1 MTDASSTSASSQPSR
16 GPIRTEPITVGILE
30 THETYVSQKT
40 RNSVVAELFE
50 KNPSLPGILVTRES
64 NDASHT
70 ELTGVIPRA
79 PLLERLSHK
88 FWPELFLPRTVES
101 LTEILRL
108 DPLIVNEDFPVEE
121 ASFLAMQRPTD
132 QVFEPIVLRRQS
144 GEYSLLDIHTLMV
157 AQAQALQAANQQVQ
171 KQKQAAESANEA
183 KSRFLANM
191 SHEIR
196 TPLTSILGYADEL
209 LTDDLSEE
217 DTRQAVEMVSRNG
230 RHLLELVNDILD
242 LSKIEADRLN
252 VELMDVSP
260 AMIATDV
267 VSSLRGRAAEK
278 RLDLRVHFRNAI
290 PETIQSDPTR
300 LRQILTN
307 LVGNAIKFTTE
318 GSVEVWIGMSPL
330 NNGTTIPEP
339 GRGSSSLTASLL
351 PSSTESLLYFD
362 VVDTGVGITPEQIE
376 QLFQPFTQ
384 ADSTTTRKFGGT
396 GLGLTISRK
405 LARLLG
411 GDVTVRSVQNQGS
424 TFTASVSTGPLQNVR
439 LLTDADIESTVA
451 DNGLVTPQASLRLSS
466 RVLLAE
472 DAPDNRLLISRILER
487 YGASVCTAEDGRQAV
502 EQALRAQAEGS
513 PFDVIL
519 MDMQMPVLDGCG
531 ATRELR
537 LAGYTRPII
546 ALTANILQSDLQA
559 CVEAG
564 CDAHSP
570 KPINRQELIGLI
582 LELTAR
588 QSIEDDDDRHAG
600 QNAEFPTHE
609 FPTDLDHPSAAS
621 STADGFRLDREQAL
635 QRVGGDDELL
645 REILEIMLQMIPDW
659 IEQLSDTTLG
669 KDTTIIR
676 RLAHTIKSSADT
688 VGAKAIYKQAW
699 QLEQSAV
706 SGEDVDGSTDQ
717 TAALRTSLEILAEDL
732 MGWIADSQPSATQE

>member
-1 MTDASSTSASSQPSR
+1 MTDASSTSAASQPSR

-30 THETYVSQKT
+30 THETCVSQKT

-64 NDASHT
+64 NGASHT

-144 GEYSLLDIHTLMV
+144 GAYSLLDIHTLMV
-157 AQAQALQAANQQVQ
+157 AQAQALHAANQQIH

-260 AMIATDV
+260 VIIATDV

-330 NNGTTIPEP
+330 NSETTIPEP
-339 GRGSSSLTASLL
+339 VSGDSSAMASLL

-424 TFTASVSTGPLQNVR
+424 TFTASISTGPLQNLR

-451 DNGLVTPQASLRLSS
+451 DNGLVTPQAGLRLSS

-588 QSIEDDDDRHAG
+588 QPIKSDDRHTRK
-600 QNAEFPTHE
+600 NAESPTHE
-609 FPTDLDHPSAAS
+609 FQTDLDHESVAS
-621 STADGFRLDREQAL
+621 STADRSRLDREQAL
-635 QRVGGDDELL
+635 RRVGGDDELL

-659 IEQLSDTTLG
+659 IEQLSDTTLS
-669 KDTTIIR
+669 KDTTTMR
-676 RLAHTIKSSADT
+676 RIAHTIKNSADT
-688 VGAKAIYKQAW
+688 VGAKAIYNQAW

-706 SGEDVDGSTDQ
+706 TGEDVDGSNEQ
-717 TAALRTSLEILAEDL
+717 IAALRTSLEILAEDL
-732 MGWIADSQPSATQE
+732 MDWITASQPSATQD

>member
-1 MTDASSTSASSQPSR
+1 M
-16 GPIRTEPITVGILE
+16 
-30 THETYVSQKT
+30 
-40 RNSVVAELFE
+40 
-50 KNPSLPGILVTRES
+50 
-64 NDASHT
+64 
-70 ELTGVIPRA
+70 
-79 PLLERLSHK
+79 
-88 FWPELFLPRTVES
+88 
-101 LTEILRL
+101 
-108 DPLIVNEDFPVEE
+108 NEDFPVEE

>member
-1 MTDASSTSASSQPSR
+1 MTDASSTSAASQPSR

-30 THETYVSQKT
+30 THETCVSQKT

-64 NDASHT
+64 NGASHT

-144 GEYSLLDIHTLMV
+144 GAYSLLDIHTLMV
-157 AQAQALQAANQQVQ
+157 AQAQALHAANQQIH

-260 AMIATDV
+260 AIIATDV
-267 VSSLRGRAAEK
+267 VSSLRGRATEK

-330 NNGTTIPEP
+330 NSETTIPEP
-339 GRGSSSLTASLL
+339 VSGDSSAMASLL

-451 DNGLVTPQASLRLSS
+451 DNGLVTPQAGLRLSS

-487 YGASVCTAEDGRQAV
+487 YGACVCTAEDGRQAV

-537 LAGYTRPII
+537 QAGYTRPII

-588 QSIEDDDDRHAG
+588 QPIKNDDRHAG
-600 QNAEFPTHE
+600 QNAESPTHE
-609 FPTDLDHPSAAS
+609 FQTDLDHESVAS
-621 STADGFRLDREQAL
+621 STADRSRLDREQAL
-635 QRVGGDDELL
+635 RRVGGDDELL

-659 IEQLSDTTLG
+659 IEQLSDTTLS
-669 KDTTIIR
+669 KDTTTMR
-676 RLAHTIKSSADT
+676 RIAHTIKNSADT
-688 VGAKAIYKQAW
+688 VGAKAIYNQAW

-706 SGEDVDGSTDQ
+706 TGEDVDGSNEQ
-717 TAALRTSLEILAEDL
+717 IAALRTSLEILAEDL
-732 MGWIADSQPSATQE
+732 MDWITASQPSATQE

>member
-1 MTDASSTSASSQPSR
+1 MTDASSTSAASQPSR

-30 THETYVSQKT
+30 THETCVSQKT

-64 NDASHT
+64 NGASHT

-144 GEYSLLDIHTLMV
+144 GAYSLLDIHTLMV
-157 AQAQALQAANQQVQ
+157 AQAQALHAANQQIH

-260 AMIATDV
+260 VIIATDV

-290 PETIQSDPTR
+290 PEKIQSDPTR

-330 NNGTTIPEP
+330 NSETTIPEP
-339 GRGSSSLTASLL
+339 VSGDSSAMASLL
-351 PSSTESLLYFD
+351 PSSKESLLYFD

-424 TFTASVSTGPLQNVR
+424 TFTASISTGPLQNLR

-451 DNGLVTPQASLRLSS
+451 DNGLATPQAGLRLSS

-588 QSIEDDDDRHAG
+588 QPIKSDDRHTRK
-600 QNAEFPTHE
+600 NAESPTHE
-609 FPTDLDHPSAAS
+609 FQTDLDHESVAS
-621 STADGFRLDREQAL
+621 STADRSRLDREQAL
-635 QRVGGDDELL
+635 RRVGGDDELL

-659 IEQLSDTTLG
+659 IEQLSDTTLS
-669 KDTTIIR
+669 KDTTTMR
-676 RLAHTIKSSADT
+676 RIAHTIKNSADT
-688 VGAKAIYKQAW
+688 VGAKAIYNQAW

-706 SGEDVDGSTDQ
+706 TGEDVDGSNEQ
-717 TAALRTSLEILAEDL
+717 IAALRTSLEILAEDL
-732 MGWIADSQPSATQE
+732 MDWITASQPSATQD

>member
-1 MTDASSTSASSQPSR
+1 M
-16 GPIRTEPITVGILE
+16 
-30 THETYVSQKT
+30 
-40 RNSVVAELFE
+40 
-50 KNPSLPGILVTRES
+50 
-64 NDASHT
+64 
-70 ELTGVIPRA
+70 
-79 PLLERLSHK
+79 
-88 FWPELFLPRTVES
+88 
-101 LTEILRL
+101 
-108 DPLIVNEDFPVEE
+108 
-121 ASFLAMQRPTD
+121 
-132 QVFEPIVLRRQS
+132 
-144 GEYSLLDIHTLMV
+144 
-157 AQAQALQAANQQVQ
+157 
-171 KQKQAAESANEA
+171 
-183 KSRFLANM
+183 
-191 SHEIR
+191 
-196 TPLTSILGYADEL
+196 
-209 LTDDLSEE
+209 
-217 DTRQAVEMVSRNG
+217 
-230 RHLLELVNDILD
+230 
-242 LSKIEADRLN
+242 
-252 VELMDVSP
+252 
-260 AMIATDV
+260 
-267 VSSLRGRAAEK
+267 
-278 RLDLRVHFRNAI
+278 
-290 PETIQSDPTR
+290 
-300 LRQILTN
+300 
-307 LVGNAIKFTTE
+307 
-318 GSVEVWIGMSPL
+318 
-330 NNGTTIPEP
+330 
-339 GRGSSSLTASLL
+339 ASLL
-351 PSSTESLLYFD
+351 PSSKESLLYFD

-424 TFTASVSTGPLQNVR
+424 TFTASISTGPLQNLR

-451 DNGLVTPQASLRLSS
+451 DNGLATPQAGLRLSS

-588 QSIEDDDDRHAG
+588 QPIKSDDRHTRK
-600 QNAEFPTHE
+600 NAESPTHE
-609 FPTDLDHPSAAS
+609 FQTDLDHESVAS
-621 STADGFRLDREQAL
+621 STADRSRLDREQAL
-635 QRVGGDDELL
+635 RRVGGDDELL

-659 IEQLSDTTLG
+659 IEQLSDTTLS
-669 KDTTIIR
+669 KDTTTMR
-676 RLAHTIKSSADT
+676 RIAHTIKNSADT
-688 VGAKAIYKQAW
+688 VGAKAIYNQAW

-706 SGEDVDGSTDQ
+706 TGEDVDGSNEQ
-717 TAALRTSLEILAEDL
+717 IAALRTSLEILAEDL
-732 MGWIADSQPSATQE
+732 MDWITASQPSATQD

>member
-1 MTDASSTSASSQPSR
+1 M
-16 GPIRTEPITVGILE
+16 
-30 THETYVSQKT
+30 
-40 RNSVVAELFE
+40 
-50 KNPSLPGILVTRES
+50 
-64 NDASHT
+64 
-70 ELTGVIPRA
+70 
-79 PLLERLSHK
+79 
-88 FWPELFLPRTVES
+88 
-101 LTEILRL
+101 
-108 DPLIVNEDFPVEE
+108 
-121 ASFLAMQRPTD
+121 
-132 QVFEPIVLRRQS
+132 
-144 GEYSLLDIHTLMV
+144 
-157 AQAQALQAANQQVQ
+157 
-171 KQKQAAESANEA
+171 
-183 KSRFLANM
+183 
-191 SHEIR
+191 
-196 TPLTSILGYADEL
+196 TSILGYADEL

-260 AMIATDV
+260 VIIATDV

-318 GSVEVWIGMSPL
+318 GSVEVTIGMSPL
-330 NNGTTIPEP
+330 NNETTIPEP
-339 GRGSSSLTASLL
+339 VSGDSSAMASLL

-451 DNGLVTPQASLRLSS
+451 DNGLVTPQAGVRLSS

-502 EQALRAQAEGS
+502 EQALRAQAEGT

-588 QSIEDDDDRHAG
+588 QPIKSDDRHTRK
-600 QNAEFPTHE
+600 NAESPTHE
-609 FPTDLDHPSAAS
+609 FQTDLDHESVAS
-621 STADGFRLDREQAL
+621 STADRSRLDREQAL
-635 QRVGGDDELL
+635 RRVGGDDELL

-659 IEQLSDTTLG
+659 IEQLSDTTLS
-669 KDTTIIR
+669 KDTTTMR
-676 RLAHTIKSSADT
+676 RIAHTIKNSADT
-688 VGAKAIYKQAW
+688 VGAKAIYNQAW

-706 SGEDVDGSTDQ
+706 TGEDVDGSNEQ
-717 TAALRTSLEILAEDL
+717 IAALRTSLEILAEDL
-732 MGWIADSQPSATQE
+732 MDWITASQPSATQD